1 VAISEGGQD
10 AANANQQRGL
20 DSDGYGEEAEEEG
33 AGGSA
38 AGDGIVDEDDADNC
52 SGPASPVLTPRL
64 SPEVQAEG
72 SQSGA
77 RLGQPS
83 QPAQRRGV
91 GRPRLSMRGVAGPHG
106 VAGGTLRGGASS
118 SAGHGTP
125 SVHNWL
131 LEQVELTAE
140 ETQVVEK
147 CLSESSN
154 ATPTLDA
161 LCVLPEDKLGELL
174 TPNKQRGLRA
184 LVTAALTDRRLALDL
199 RTSVGM

>member
-1 VAISEGGQD
+1 M
-10 AANANQQRGL
+10 
-20 DSDGYGEEAEEEG
+20 
-33 AGGSA
+33 
-38 AGDGIVDEDDADNC
+38 DEDDADNC

-184 LVTAALTDRRLALDL
+184 LVTAALTDRRRYRVPTPSRSLEWKEDGRRRRRRRGGGGGGGVEVAPRLFKA
-199 RTSVGM
+199 SAVN